1 MKQLRSPQAYTDREM
16 PKKKAARK
24 RAQKSPRE
32 NAKKKPATSELKGWT
47 AIAAFL
53 AIPASAARRWAR
65 DGMPVR
71 RQGRFTVA
79 KADELRAWLG
89 RESHMRAPALILT
102 DESDVAGALKES
114 IAATRRSTRKHL

>member
-1 MKQLRSPQAYTDREM
+1 MKQSCSPQAYTGREM
-16 PKKKAARK
+16 PKKKAANK
-24 RAQKSPRE
+24 RVQKSRE
-32 NAKKKPATSELKGWT
+32 SARKKPAASELKGWT

-53 AIPASAARRWAR
+53 AIPVSTAHRWAR

-79 KADELRAWLG
+79 NGDELRAWLG
-89 RESHMRAPALILT
+89 HESHMSAPAQILT

-114 IAATRRSTRKHL
+114 IAATRRSRKKR